1 MRALSSTEFTMAVA
15 LGSVT
20 NTKPDLSNDI
30 AVLQRKWKAALPAGR
45 RLPPFEEIILGS
57 LGRLADYIALISD
70 DGTTPQVL
78 RGGEY
83 FSTWIGRSVQN
94 VPVADLPPDCA
105 AAIRKSMSYAH
116 AMSAPYLS
124 VAHCVR
130 DGQVR
135 TYDVMA
141 LPLDNRWGATLT
153 ALYVRERGVPYN
165 LIDAIFQSTNDGM
178 LALAAIRDASG
189 MPVDFQIVDLNRGAS
204 LLLRQPAE
212 ELRWRQLSEGSHALC
227 SVEMR
232 EQLVGALNANE
243 RRQFEVEIDADHGT
257 THLRISAA
265 AIGDLVAV
273 ALTDVTGLKQREQ
286 SFRLLFDNNPM
297 PMFVVDV
304 NEARLVSVND
314 AAIKHYGYTKE
325 RLLSFRFTDLWSQRD
340 REAHANELS
349 RIDRV
354 CDSRQ
359 SWHHVCADGSAIE
372 VLLFGRRMR
381 LNGRD
386 AQLVAVVDITERRRT
401 EAQIAYMAHHDALT
415 GLPNRNLF
423 HDRVEQLIAQHI
435 KSTCPPAAVMCLDL
449 DMFKNVNDTFGH
461 PMGDD
466 LLKAVAVRL
475 TDSLRPGDFVAR
487 IGGDEFA
494 VVLGAISG
502 ADDAGDIA
510 ERLIETLSAPY
521 EINGVELIVSASVG
535 LTLVPQ
541 DGENADELLRNADMA
556 LYRAKSDGR
565 RLHRFFER
573 EMENRVQR
581 RREMEVDLR
590 QALANGDLELRYQPL
605 INASSLTVTGFE
617 ALLRWRHPEKGPISP
632 SEFIPIAE
640 ETGLIVALGEWVLRE
655 ACSEAKKWPE
665 HISVAVNLSP
675 VQFRSPNLVSAVL
688 TTLART
694 GLASHRLELEI
705 TESVL
710 LADSDANLS
719 TLRRLRGLGVR
730 ISLDDFG
737 TGSSSLSYLRSFPFD
752 KIKIDRSFVREL
764 HQRPDCAAIV
774 RAIAGIGRSLDV
786 PTTAEGV
793 ETAEQLDRIRQEGCT
808 EVQGHF
814 FSAAQPASE
823 LQKVIARFSG
833 KAVAAA

>member
-15 LGSVT
+15 LGSAT
-20 NTKPDLSNDI
+20 NTKPELSNDI
-30 AVLQRKWKAALPAGR
+30 AVLQRKWKAALPQGR

-70 DGTTPQVL
+70 DGTTAKVL

-94 VPVADLPPDCA
+94 VPIADLPPDCA

-116 AMSAPYLS
+116 TMAAPYLS

-153 ALYVRERGVPYN
+153 ALYARERGVPYN

-178 LALAAIRDASG
+178 LALAAIRDATG
-189 MPVDFQIVDLNRGAS
+189 VPVDFQIVDLNRGAS

-227 SVEMR
+227 STEMR
-232 EQLVGALNANE
+232 DQLVGALNASE
-243 RRQFEVEIDADHGT
+243 RRQFEVEIAADDGT
-257 THLRISAA
+257 MYLRISAA

-297 PMFVVDV
+297 PMFVVDASD
-304 NEARLVSVND
+304 ARLVSAND

-325 RLLSFRFTDLWSQRD
+325 RLIGLHFTELWSPAD
-340 REAHANELS
+340 RAAHASELS

-359 SWHHVCADGSAIE
+359 SWHHVCADGSSIE

-401 EAQIAYMAHHDALT
+401 EAQIAHMAHHDALT

-423 HDRVEQLIAQHI
+423 HDRVEHLIAQH
-435 KSTCPPAAVMCLDL
+435 KQSRLPPAAVMCLDL

-494 VVLGAISG
+494 VVLGAIAG

-521 EINGVELIVSASVG
+521 DVNGVELIVSASVG

-556 LYRAKSDGR
+556 LYRAKADGR

-573 EMENRVQR
+573 DMENRVQR

-590 QALANGDLELRYQPL
+590 QALANDELELRYQPL
-605 INASSLTVTGFE
+605 INVSTLAVTGFE
-617 ALLRWRHPEKGPISP
+617 ALLRWRHPDKGPISP
-632 SEFIPIAE
+632 AEFIPIAE

-655 ACSEAKKWPE
+655 ACTEARKWPE
-665 HISVAVNLSP
+665 HIGVAVNLSP
-675 VQFRSPNLVSAVL
+675 VQFRSPNLVSTVL

-710 LADSDANLS
+710 LADTDANLS

-814 FSAAQPASE
+814 FSAAQPANE
-823 LQKVIARFSG
+823 LHKVIARFSG